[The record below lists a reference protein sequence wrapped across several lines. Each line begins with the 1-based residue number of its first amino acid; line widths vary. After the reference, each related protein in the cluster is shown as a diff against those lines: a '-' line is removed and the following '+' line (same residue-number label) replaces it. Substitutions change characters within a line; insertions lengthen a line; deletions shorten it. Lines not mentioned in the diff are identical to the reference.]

1 MSLGVSQV
9 LALLAG
15 LVVGWLVARSV
26 SRNAAREKEAAWLR
40 EIQERERTIT
50 LLRRDVDD
58 WQGRTREMAEVST
71 KLPDLVRQM
80 FEAPGRRGVGQAAV
94 RMLELFLHPE
104 QCAVFTAWSPT
115 QNAVLDQDF
124 TTRRDRLVMQAGVGL
139 PAEITRPGQ
148 SFAVEFGEGHLGYVA
163 EHPQPMDRSDF
174 ERLSSQARKSLE
186 ATPAGLRPD
195 VVVPMLNENKVLGV
209 ITVGGARTR
218 QDQEKALVKMVAQ
231 IAAVAQTH
239 VAQLRDV
246 EAAADRD
253 GLTAL
258 LNKRAIAKR
267 LGDLI
272 VDAEH
277 KHTPV
282 SLFLLDIDHF
292 KQYNDTNG
300 HQAGD
305 DVLRVVGR
313 LLRTSIRDED
323 KAGRYGGEEFMVIF
337 PGAGKD
343 IGLMLADKLRRAVE
357 QTDFEFGARQ
367 PLGRV
372 TISGGVATY
381 PEDALASTELVR
393 LADEALY
400 ASKKAGRNR
409 VTASQPKYLT

>member
-1 MSLGVSQV
+1 
-9 LALLAG
+9 
-15 LVVGWLVARSV
+15 
-26 SRNAAREKEAAWLR
+26 
-40 EIQERERTIT
+40 
-50 LLRRDVDD
+50 
-58 WQGRTREMAEVST
+58 
-71 KLPDLVRQM
+71 
-80 FEAPGRRGVGQAAV
+80 
-94 RMLELFLHPE
+94 
-104 QCAVFTAWSPT
+104 
-115 QNAVLDQDF
+115 
-124 TTRRDRLVMQAGVGL
+124 
-139 PAEITRPGQ
+139 
-148 SFAVEFGEGHLGYVA
+148 
-163 EHPQPMDRSDF
+163 MDRSDF
-174 ERLSSQARKSLE
+174 ERLSSQAKKALE
-186 ATPAGLRPD
+186 ATPPGLRPD
-195 VVVPMLNENKVLGV
+195 VVVPMMNDNKVLGV
-209 ITVGGARTR
+209 ITVGGARIR

-258 LNKRAIAKR
+258 LNKRAITKR

-272 VDAEH
+272 VDAQN
-277 KHTPV
+277 KHAPV

-305 DVLRVVGR
+305 DVLRIVGR

-323 KAGRYGGEEFMVIF
+323 KAGRYGGEEFLVIF
-337 PGAGKD
+337 PGAGKE

-367 PLGRV
+367 PMGRV

-381 PEDALASTELVR
+381 PEDAMASTELVR